1 MKPYVSEFERGRKIV
16 LVLLVLAI
24 AFGVVALC
32 SAENSSQQVIFIFAA
47 FTCMAGL
54 IVASLKLCRC
64 PHGGK
69 RILNGVLVKKICP
82 NCRRSLTTGKRVKR

>member
-24 AFGVVALC
+24 AFSVVALC

-54 IVASLKLCRC
+54 IVASHMAK
-64 PHGGK
+64 HDSGG
-69 RILNGVLVKKICP
+69 RMRWIGRN
-82 NCRRSLTTGKRVKR
+82 

>member
-1 MKPYVSEFERGRKIV
+1 M

-54 IVASLKLCRC
+54 IVADRQDAGHVLPQTNRLNN
-64 PHGGK
+64 PHHDG
-69 RILNGVLVKKICP
+69 RTARRRGVANP
-82 NCRRSLTTGKRVKR
+82 RRRG